1 MSRPAILRRGCTD
14 AARSARLSVFEL
26 VARFCEW
33 RAQCIAEE
41 RGGYLRNGLPLGR
54 DYLEE
59 CRRLEEDYLA
69 EAKHWRAK
77 Q

>member
-1 MSRPAILRRGCTD
+1 MTLAHLMSQAAAKI
-14 AARSARLSVFEL
+14 ARSARLSVFEL